1 MKKLNQ
7 PPQST
12 SRNVKEDRRR
22 FMKNGLLLGSFAGVA
37 GLGLLPGCE
46 EEEGE
51 DVAPPEDLMREHGAL
66 NRILLIYDTCR
77 LHLSNGESFDVSILN
92 NSANI
97 IRNFIEN
104 YHEKLEENYLFPRFE
119 KANLLT
125 DLVATLRKQHKAGRN
140 VTARIIQLANMN
152 SLSNEDDAKQMIEL
166 LQSFNTMYRPHEARE
181 DTVLFP
187 ALRKIVSKN
196 EFYSLGEDFE
206 KKEHE
211 LFGQD
216 GFESVVEKVANLE
229 KKLGIYD
236 LNQFTPQISTE

>member
-12 SRNVKEDRRR
+12 SGNVNEDRRN
-22 FMKNGLLLGSFAGVA
+22 FMKNGLLIGSLAGVA
-37 GLGLLPGCE
+37 GVGFLSGCE
-46 EEEGE
+46 EEAGE
-51 DVAPPEDLMREHGAL
+51 EVAPPEDLMREHGVL

-77 LHLSNGESFDVSILN
+77 IHVSNGDSFDVSVLN

-104 YHEKLEENYLFPRFE
+104 YHEKLEEDYLFPRFE
-119 KANLLT
+119 KANVLA
-125 DLVATLRKQHKAGRN
+125 DLVGILRKQHLAGRN
-140 VTARIIQLANMN
+140 VTARIIQLANIN
-152 SLSNEDDAKQMIEL
+152 SLTEEENARQMIEL
-166 LQSFNTMYRPHEARE
+166 LQSFNNMYRPHEARE

-187 ALRKIVSKN
+187 AFRKIVSKN
-196 EFYSLGEDFE
+196 EFYALGEDFE

-216 GFESVVEKVANLE
+216 GFEGVVENVAALE
-229 KKLGIYD
+229 KQLGIYD
-236 LNQFTPQISTE
+236 LNQFTPTIQ

>member
-1 MKKLNQ
+1 MKKVNQ
-7 PPQST
+7 PST
-12 SRNVKEDRRR
+12 PPTGKTNEERRQ
-22 FMKNGLLLGSFAGVA
+22 FMKNGLLLGSLAGIA
-37 GLGLLPGCE
+37 GLGLLPGCGE
-46 EEEGE
+46 KEGE
-51 DVAPPEDLMREHGAL
+51 DVAPPEDLMREHGVL

-77 LHLSNGESFDVSILN
+77 MHLSKGESFDVSVLN

-97 IRNFIEN
+97 IRNFIED

-119 KANLLT
+119 KANVLT
-125 DLVATLRKQHKAGRN
+125 DLVATLGKQHKAGRA
-140 VTARIIQLANMN
+140 VTARIIQLADMDI
-152 SLSNEDDAKQMIEL
+152 LSNEESAKQMIEW

-216 GFESVVEKVANLE
+216 GFEGVVEKVANLE
-229 KKLGIYD
+229 KKLGIND
-236 LNQFTPQISTE
+236 LNQFTPMIG

>member
-1 MKKLNQ
+1 MKKFNLPSNH
-7 PPQST
+7 PSGKP
-12 SRNVKEDRRR
+12 NEERRQ
-22 FMKNGLLLGSFAGVA
+22 FMKNGLLLGSLAGIA
-37 GLGLLPGCE
+37 GLGLLPGCG

-77 LHLSNGESFDVSILN
+77 THLSNGESFDVSVLN
-92 NSANI
+92 SSAQI
-97 IRNFIEN
+97 IRNFIED

-119 KANLLT
+119 KANVLT
-125 DLVATLRKQHKAGRN
+125 DLVATLRKQHKAGRD
-140 VTARIIQLANMN
+140 VTAQIIQLANMN
-152 SLSNEDDAKQMIEL
+152 SLSNEDNAKQMIEL

-187 ALRKIVSKN
+187 ALRKIISKN

-216 GFESVVEKVANLE
+216 GFESVVEKVADLE

-236 LNQFTPQISTE
+236 LNQFTPMIG